1 MTDSAQT
8 EEIGDERPVSLSF
21 GVLFS
26 TAGAV
31 ADVEDWLDDNCA
43 GDWSLSVEGMDD
55 ALIKKS
61 LRIMFEQEADK
72 IRFIDVFARS

>member
-1 MTDSAQT
+1 MIDTAYDGTVGAGQ
-8 EEIGDERPVSLSF
+8 RRLSY

-26 TAGAV
+26 TVGAV
-31 ADVEDWLDDNCA
+31 ADVEDWLDEHCA

-61 LRIMFEQEADK
+61 LRIMFELEPDK
-72 IRFIDVFARS
+72 LRFIDDFARR

>member
-1 MTDSAQT
+1 MIDTAYDGNAGAGQ
-8 EEIGDERPVSLSF
+8 RRLSY

-26 TAGAV
+26 TVGAV
-31 ADVEDWLDDNCA
+31 ADVEDWLDESCA

-61 LRIMFEQEADK
+61 LRIMFELETDK
-72 IRFIDVFARS
+72 LRFINDFARR